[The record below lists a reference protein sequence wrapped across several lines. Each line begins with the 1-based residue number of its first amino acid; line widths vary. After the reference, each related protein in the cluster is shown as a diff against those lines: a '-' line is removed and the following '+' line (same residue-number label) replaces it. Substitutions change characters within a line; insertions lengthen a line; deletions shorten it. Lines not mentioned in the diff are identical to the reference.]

1 MKTKNLL
8 LICIFSLLT
17 VNLSYAWWPQVDPHA
32 ENYYDQSP
40 YSFAGNNPIRNIDP
54 DGKDWYTNENGD
66 RMWRAIQDKSYTDD
80 NGVTW
85 TNAGTTY
92 LHHRK
97 DGSAIYYSQST
108 NDDGDL
114 TLSPHSLSRDEM
126 AVFGL
131 FHSEGA
137 MMAAIEDH
145 VNPTAGSF
153 ARMVGK
159 EMLAQWTD
167 PYTLSAGASIGVV
180 GLQSV
185 RTARP
190 ASMESSRSVG
200 SIKGYT
206 KHGLMQA
213 MQRDGGRGVH
223 PSAIVD
229 AVRNP
234 INVVSQPGGKTKYV
248 GKSASVVLNNQ
259 GKIITVYGQPRNP
272 NVK

>member
-17 VNLSYAWWPQVDPHA
+17 VNLSYARWPQVDPHA

-126 AVFGL
+126 AVFGC
-131 FHSEGA
+131 F
-137 MMAAIEDH
+137 I
-145 VNPTAGSF
+145 
-153 ARMVGK
+153 
-159 EMLAQWTD
+159 
-167 PYTLSAGASIGVV
+167 
-180 GLQSV
+180 
-185 RTARP
+185 
-190 ASMESSRSVG
+190 
-200 SIKGYT
+200 
-206 KHGLMQA
+206 
-213 MQRDGGRGVH
+213 
-223 PSAIVD
+223 
-229 AVRNP
+229 
-234 INVVSQPGGKTKYV
+234 
-248 GKSASVVLNNQ
+248 
-259 GKIITVYGQPRNP
+259 PREP
-272 NVK
+272 